1 VSGSRYNP
9 EMAVAAMLLLALV
22 CGATAQAPVPGAAQ
36 APANTKPHASGAAV
50 SQGTASAPTGKGA
63 DDAAKPSEGVL
74 VDQVIAVVNNDL
86 ILESDVDQERRFGAF
101 QPISSPE
108 GDFSRAQAIQRLID
122 RALILQQARLQPDQT
137 VTPAEVKAE
146 LDQLRKDI
154 PACKQYHCETDA
166 GWDKFVHDQG
176 FTMQEL
182 TQRWQERMQILKFVE
197 MRFRMGIRIEPAAI
211 KDFYNN
217 TLLPEYARQ
226 KATPPPLDAISDR
239 IQEVLLQQQVG
250 KLLDDW
256 LQSLKAQGS
265 VRMMKPGEVQP

>member
-1 VSGSRYNP
+1 
-9 EMAVAAMLLLALV
+9 MAIAAMLLFALA
-22 CGATAQAPVPGAAQ
+22 CGAAAQAPVPGATQ
-36 APANTKPHASGAAV
+36 APTNATPHTSGTAA

-63 DDAAKPSEGVL
+63 EDAAKSTEGVL
-74 VDQVIAVVNNDL
+74 IDQVIAVVNNDL

-101 QPISSPE
+101 QPISSPT

-122 RALILQQARLQPDQT
+122 RTLILQQARLQPDQT

-166 GWDKFVHDQG
+166 GWEKFVHDQG

-182 TQRWQERMQILKFVE
+182 TQDWQERMQILKFVE

-211 KDFYNN
+211 KDYYNN

>member
-1 VSGSRYNP
+1 
-9 EMAVAAMLLLALV
+9 MALLLLALA
-22 CGATAQAPVPGAAQ
+22 CGAAAQ
-36 APANTKPHASGAAV
+36 APGPGATQAPTNTKPHTSGTAA

-63 DDAAKPSEGVL
+63 ADAAAPSEGVL
-74 VDQVIAVVNNDL
+74 VDRVIAVVNNDL

-101 QPISSPE
+101 QPFTSPNGE
-108 GDFSRAQAIQRLID
+108 FSRAKAIERLID

-137 VTPAEVKAE
+137 VAPAEVKAE

-154 PACKQYHCETDA
+154 PACKQYHCETEA
-166 GWDKFVHDQG
+166 GWEKFVHDQG

-182 TQRWQERMQILKFVE
+182 TQRWQERMQMLKFIE

-211 KDFYNN
+211 KEYYDN

-226 KATPPPLDAISDR
+226 KATSPPLDAISDR
-239 IQEVLLQQQVG
+239 VQEVLLQQQVG

>member
-1 VSGSRYNP
+1 
-9 EMAVAAMLLLALV
+9 MAIAAMALFALA
-22 CGATAQAPVPGAAQ
+22 CAAAAQAPVPGATQ
-36 APANTKPHASGAAV
+36 APTNIAPHTSGTAA

-63 DDAAKPSEGVL
+63 DDAAKPAEGVL
-74 VDQVIAVVNNDL
+74 IDQVIAVVNGDL
-86 ILESDVDQERRFGAF
+86 ILESDVDEERRFGAF
-101 QPISSPE
+101 QPITSPE
-108 GDFSRAQAIQRLID
+108 GDFSRVQAIERLID

-137 VTPAEVKAE
+137 VTPAEVKVE

-166 GWDKFVHDQG
+166 GWEKFVHDQG

-182 TQRWQERMQILKFVE
+182 TERWQQRMQMLKFVE

-211 KDFYNN
+211 KDYYSD

-226 KATPPPLDAISDR
+226 KAKPPPLDTISDR

>member
-1 VSGSRYNP
+1 VSSNRYKP
-9 EMAVAAMLLLALV
+9 EMAIAAMLLLALA
-22 CGATAQAPVPGAAQ
+22 CGAAAQAPVPGATQ
-36 APANTKPHASGAAV
+36 APTNTAPHTSGTAA

-74 VDQVIAVVNNDL
+74 IDQVIAVVNGDP
-86 ILESDVDQERRFGAF
+86 ILESDVEEERRFGAF
-101 QPISSPE
+101 QPITSPE
-108 GDFSRAQAIQRLID
+108 GDFSRTQAIERLID
-122 RALILQQARLQPDQT
+122 RELILQQARLQPDQA
-137 VTPAEVKAE
+137 VTPAEEKVE

-154 PACKQYHCETDA
+154 PACKQYRCETDA
-166 GWDKFVHDQG
+166 GWEKFVHDQG

-182 TQRWQERMQILKFVE
+182 TDRWQQRMQMLKFVE

-211 KDFYNN
+211 KDYYDN

-226 KATPPPLDAISDR
+226 NVKPPPLDTISDR
-239 IQEVLLQQQVG
+239 VQEVLLQQQVS